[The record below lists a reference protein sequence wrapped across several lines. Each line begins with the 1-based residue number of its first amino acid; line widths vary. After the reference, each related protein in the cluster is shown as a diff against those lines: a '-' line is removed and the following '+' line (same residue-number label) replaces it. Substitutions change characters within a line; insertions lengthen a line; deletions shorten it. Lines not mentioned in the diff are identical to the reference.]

1 MKKKNNETELLK
13 SVIATK
19 QELESASK
27 NFEIAEEE
35 LIDYYSYQIKAYK
48 SRLDYLIRQVRNK
61 GIQVDMINN
70 LELVSEDIK
79 VI

>member
-1 MKKKNNETELLK
+1 MKKKSNETELLK

-19 QELESASK
+19 QELDNASK
-27 NFEIAEEE
+27 NFETAEEE

-48 SRLDYLIRQVRNK
+48 ARLDYLIRQVRNK

-70 LELVSEDIK
+70 LELVSDDIK
-79 VI
+79 AI